1 MKQQS
6 SKGTSSTEQRQKTRS
21 KSIFESGPNITK
33 PKERSSEDVKKECM
47 THGYRII
54 RTLGEGAY
62 AKVKLAEV
70 MARRLARN
78 EAMSIQS
85 EYSDG
90 ELQVAIKVISKTAVP
105 NEFLVKFLPR
115 EVENHT
121 QMPEHPHVVR
131 IFDHYHTHDH
141 VYLVMEYCC
150 NGDLLDLIN
159 KHIGTN
165 QKGIG
170 EELSRKLFRQ
180 LCEAL
185 QHIHMNGVVHRDLK
199 CENVLLDE
207 NMNAK
212 LTDFGFSAAVD
223 DPRALLRTSCGSYAY
238 TAPEVIKNKPYEGF
252 KSDVW
257 SLGIILF
264 AMING
269 RLPFND
275 AQMLEMDEDMKMQ
288 RLRFERSSSFDC
300 MVLIRKLLQY
310 QPTER
315 PLLDD
320 ILNDPWITG
329 KKPIP
334 RQLQRPK
341 WINPYQAKKPDA
353 VEVPTIIQTPK
364 KVIEFSPR
372 MRNNTICYRPDAS
385 PKTYTESLRGTVT
398 LNHNVGE
405 TVTLKSRSGGRGFKK
420 RMDVTTVQSR
430 PNTWPRSKDGSPLP
444 TKPGNKPR
452 SSAAQQKHQTHGPD
466 IRTIAKII
474 TERYRQGE
482 MGSKDISK
490 QVPLWLV
497 NQILN
502 SEGEQSEQEKARLL
516 NGIDA
521 LTQQDEDEHRQRSV
535 SPGCPAC
542 AMSSLSNTLETEK
555 LTDNVSVSQKKK
567 QNHNGKPSCRSNLT
581 KTSASSKSTAKSSV
595 SKTKTEPCASPK
607 PVTACSKSQTAQ
619 KKQMV
624 NYSSP
629 LPMKKSSKSADGR
642 IVVKQSVATF
652 NQEKK
657 IPKNSPAPN
666 IKISPPST
674 TVSRGFKFKIMT
686 PACRAKM
693 CRERKMH
700 AYTNMH
706 AFQDVVWPL
715 PLVHGQSVSSSA
727 NRTSNASPSGQL
739 NTTPRDIC
747 RSDTSRVSE
756 YTEESRI
763 ALNDVTDM
771 AHKHKLVVHVCS

>member
-1 MKQQS
+1 MKQRS
-6 SKGTSSTEQRQKTRS
+6 SKGTNSTEQRQKTKS
-21 KSIFESGPNITK
+21 KSIFESGPTT
-33 PKERSSEDVKKECM
+33 PKDWSPENVKKDCM
-47 THGYRII
+47 NHGYRII
-54 RTLGEGAY
+54 KTLGEGAY

-78 EAMSIQS
+78 EEMSIKS
-85 EYSDG
+85 EFSDG

-105 NEFLVKFLPR
+105 KEFLLKFLPR

-121 QMPEHPHVVR
+121 QMPEHPHVVK
-131 IFDHYHTHDH
+131 IFDHYYTHDH

-159 KHIGTN
+159 THIGTN

-223 DPRALLRTSCGSYAY
+223 DPSALLRTSCGSYAY

-310 QPTER
+310 HPGER
-315 PLLDD
+315 PLLED

-341 WINPYQAKKPDA
+341 WINPYQAKKPD
-353 VEVPTIIQTPK
+353 VVDVPTIIHMPK

-405 TVTLKSRSGGRGFKK
+405 TVTLKSRSGRAFKK
-420 RMDVTTVQSR
+420 RMDVTTVPSR

-452 SSAAQQKHQTHGPD
+452 ISAAQQKHQTQQNGPD
-466 IRTIAKII
+466 IRTIARII

-502 SEGEQSEQEKARLL
+502 SEGEQSEQEKARLFA
-516 NGIDA
+516 NGIEA
-521 LTQQDEDEHRQRSV
+521 LTQQDEEGQRSV

-542 AMSSLSNTLETEK
+542 AMSSVSNTLNTEK

-581 KTSASSKSTAKSSV
+581 KTSASPRSTAKSSL
-595 SKTKTEPCASPK
+595 SKTQTEACVSSRPVSAK
-607 PVTACSKSQTAQ
+607 PCSKSQTAQ

-629 LPMKKSSKSADGR
+629 LPIKKSTKSADGR
-642 IVVKQSVATF
+642 IVVKQSLATF

-657 IPKNSPAPN
+657 IPTNSTAPN

-674 TVSRGFKFKIMT
+674 KVSRGFKFKIMT
-686 PACRAKM
+686 PAGRAKM

-727 NRTSNASPSGQL
+727 NRTANASPSGQL

-747 RSDTSRVSE
+747 RSDTSRLSE
-756 YTEESRI
+756 YTEESPI
-763 ALNDVTDM
+763 VSNDATNM
-771 AHKHKLVVHVCS
+771 ASKHKLVVHVCS